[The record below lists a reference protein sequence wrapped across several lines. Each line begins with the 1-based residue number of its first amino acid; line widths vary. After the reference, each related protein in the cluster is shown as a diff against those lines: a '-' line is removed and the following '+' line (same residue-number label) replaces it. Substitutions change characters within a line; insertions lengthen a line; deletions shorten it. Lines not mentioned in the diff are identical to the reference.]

1 MHSISQ
7 LHKLLQVFVSVPACI
22 QLCEGPY
29 LETNDA
35 VVKAF
40 RPAGLVRDSKPLAL

>member
-1 MHSISQ
+1 VHGI
-7 LHKLLQVFVSVPACI
+7 FAAVPYCLDLIGA
-22 QLCEGPY
+22 PY

-40 RPAGLVRDSKPLAL
+40 RPKLVIPDMVHAKHA